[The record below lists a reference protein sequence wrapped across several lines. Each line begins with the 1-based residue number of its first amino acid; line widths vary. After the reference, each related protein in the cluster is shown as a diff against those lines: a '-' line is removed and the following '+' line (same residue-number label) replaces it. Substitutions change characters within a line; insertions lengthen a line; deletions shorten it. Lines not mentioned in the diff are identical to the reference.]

1 MKCSLRLFTAFSNY
15 ESLFSII
22 EDIYKL
28 NKRKSENA
36 VGTNQI
42 TDTTTQNKRRE
53 EVNAISFVC

>member
-53 EVNAISFVC
+53 EV